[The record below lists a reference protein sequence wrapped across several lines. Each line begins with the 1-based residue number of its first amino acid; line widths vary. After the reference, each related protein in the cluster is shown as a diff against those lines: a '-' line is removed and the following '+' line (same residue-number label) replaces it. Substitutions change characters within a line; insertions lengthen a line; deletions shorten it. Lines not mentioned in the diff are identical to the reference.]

1 MVSALLG
8 RIERDVMTKTTKEK
22 IIFFSLIIFGIL
34 VLIAGIIMVQTG
46 FATFDEDEP
55 RVGLYIGGIFT
66 IIGGVFLTVGGII
79 FLNFDGLKKK
89 ALRTAGK
96 IADAVEEERIQEK
109 K

>member
-1 MVSALLG
+1 
-8 RIERDVMTKTTKEK
+8 MTKPTKRK
-22 IIFFSLIIFGIL
+22 IISFLGVISGII
-34 VLIAGIIMVQTG
+34 VLIAGITMVKTG
-46 FATFDEDEP
+46 FATFDDNEP

-89 ALRTAGK
+89 FLRTAGK
-96 IADAVEEERIQEK
+96 IADAIEEERIQEK